1 MIQRLREKYNE
12 WVLQDLCGDV
22 GIACTTGWVD
32 VVDTNLLTGREK
44 GKCRYAVD

>member
-1 MIQRLREKYNE
+1 MSGFSKTY
-12 WVLQDLCGDV
+12 VGDV

-32 VVDTNLLTGREK
+32 LVDTNLLTGREK